1 MKTIYERVK
10 KLEAQQL
17 GTDIILILTIIV
29 LGLMISLMN
38 QRIIELE
45 TIPTLANYN
54 LYDTI
59 IEEEKEKEKGVE
71 EEKYPITENERELI
85 TRIVAA
91 ESRGEP
97 LEGQIAVA
105 QVILDRWIDKG
116 GSLNEILLAPKQFA
130 NPYTGDL
137 SKYPNSRLATHLV
150 FDLGFRIFE
159 EPTFFFFNAKHSEP
173 SQVELLRTYTLRGFI
188 GNHEFRGVD

>member
-1 MKTIYERVK
+1 MRRLSYSEQLK
-10 KLEAQQL
+10 KLKIQQL
-17 GTDIILILTIIV
+17 ATDISLILTIIV
-29 LGLMISLMN
+29 FGVIILHMN
-38 QRIIELE
+38 HRILKLE
-45 TIPTLANYN
+45 STPTNTILEVKKENVKG
-54 LYDTI
+54 
-59 IEEEKEKEKGVE
+59 EEEG
-71 EEKYPITENERELI
+71 KYPITEDERELI

-130 NPYTGDL
+130 DPYTGDL
-137 SKYPNSRLATHLV
+137 SEYPNSRIATHLV

-159 EPTFFFFNAKHSEP
+159 EPTFFFFNPITSEP
-173 SQVELLRTYTLRGFI
+173 SQVELLRTYTLRGSI

>member
-1 MKTIYERVK
+1 MEVK
-10 KLEAQQL
+10 MRR
-17 GTDIILILTIIV
+17 LTIIV
-29 LGLMISLMN
+29 LGIIILHMNYRISK
-38 QRIIELE
+38 LE
-45 TIPTLANYN
+45 STPAITYNTTLEVKKENVKG
-54 LYDTI
+54 
-59 IEEEKEKEKGVE
+59 EEKG
-71 EEKYPITENERELI
+71 KYPITEDERELI

-130 NPYTGDL
+130 EPYTGDL
-137 SKYPNSRLATHLV
+137 SEYPNSRIATHLV

-159 EPTFFFFNAKHSEP
+159 EPTFFFFNAEHSEP

>member
-1 MKTIYERVK
+1 MRRLKT
-10 KLEAQQL
+10 L
-17 GTDIILILTIIV
+17 TLTIIV
-29 LGLMISLMN
+29 LGIIVLHMNYRIS
-38 QRIIELE
+38 ELE
-45 TIPTLANYN
+45 STPTIT
-54 LYDTI
+54 YDTI
-59 IEEEKEKEKGVE
+59 LEVKKENIKSEEEG
-71 EEKYPITENERELI
+71 KYPITEDERELI

-130 NPYTGDL
+130 DPYTGNL
-137 SKYPNSRLATHLV
+137 SEYPNSRIATHLV
-150 FDLGFRIFE
+150 FDLGYRVFK
-159 EPTFFFFNAKHSEP
+159 EPTLFFFNPITSEP
-173 SQVELLRTYTLRGFI
+173 SQVKLLRTYSLRGSI

>member
-1 MKTIYERVK
+1 MRRLKT
-10 KLEAQQL
+10 L
-17 GTDIILILTIIV
+17 TLTIIV
-29 LGLMISLMN
+29 LGIIVLHMNYRIS
-38 QRIIELE
+38 ELE
-45 TIPTLANYN
+45 STPTIT
-54 LYDTI
+54 YDTI
-59 IEEEKEKEKGVE
+59 LEVKKENIKSEEEG
-71 EEKYPITENERELI
+71 KYPITEDERELI

-137 SKYPNSRLATHLV
+137 SEYPNSRIATHLV
-150 FDLGFRIFE
+150 FDLGYRVFK
-159 EPTFFFFNAKHSEP
+159 EPTLFFFNPITSEP
-173 SQVELLRTYTLRGFI
+173 SQVKLLRTYSLRGSI

>member
-1 MKTIYERVK
+1 MRRLK
-10 KLEAQQL
+10 AQQL
-17 GTDIILILTIIV
+17 ILILTIIV
-29 LGLMISLMN
+29 LGVIILHMNHRIS
-38 QRIIELE
+38 ELE
-45 TIPTLANYN
+45 STPTIANYN
-54 LYDTI
+54 SYDTI
-59 IEEEKEKEKGVE
+59 LEVKKENVKGTE

-116 GSLNEILLAPKQFA
+116 GSLNEILSAPNQFA

-137 SKYPNSRLATHLV
+137 SEYPNSRLATHLV

>member
-1 MKTIYERVK
+1 MRRLKT
-10 KLEAQQL
+10 L
-17 GTDIILILTIIV
+17 TLTIIV
-29 LGLMISLMN
+29 LGIIVLHMNYRIS
-38 QRIIELE
+38 ELE
-45 TIPTLANYN
+45 STPTIT
-54 LYDTI
+54 YDTI
-59 IEEEKEKEKGVE
+59 LEVKKEKIKDVIK
-71 EEKYPITENERELI
+71 EEKYPITEDERELI

-137 SKYPNSRLATHLV
+137 SEYPNSRIATHLV
-150 FDLGFRIFE
+150 FDLGYRVFK
-159 EPTFFFFNAKHSEP
+159 EPTLFFFNPITSEP
-173 SQVELLRTYTLRGFI
+173 SQIKLLRTYSLRGSI